1 MRKFFPES
9 WGLNIFQ
16 TVHCLLK
23 VGIDKVLKKFLIR
36 LNAKYDNFV
45 AKKNNNSHI
54 KIQRFKLSSPA
65 EKYSGFPWNVKK
77 YLKYFIKK
85 IENCQ
90 DVHVLQNDCA
100 KIQIPENSILQT
112 ASVCKNTNSSFRK
125 NSIYLLSSGKIRYCR
140 VVTRFVPIVMTLI
153 LLTFLHLYLDLISIS
168 TFVYK
173 ISKSDGR

>member
-1 MRKFFPES
+1 MTILLLRKIITLISKYKDFVQS
-9 WGLNIFQ
+9 CWKIFRFSMK
-16 TVHCLLK
+16 CL
-23 VGIDKVLKKFLIR
+23 
-36 LNAKYDNFV
+36 
-45 AKKNNNSHI
+45 KN
-54 KIQRFKLSSPA
+54 
-65 EKYSGFPWNVKK
+65 
-77 YLKYFIKK
+77 LKYFIKK

-90 DVHVLQNDCA
+90 DVHVLHNDCA

-112 ASVCKNTNSSFRK
+112 ASVCKNTNSTFRK
-125 NSIYLLSSGKIRYCR
+125 NSIYLLSCGKIRYCR

>member
-1 MRKFFPES
+1 M
-9 WGLNIFQ
+9 GLIK
-16 TVHCLLK
+16 CK
-23 VGIDKVLKKFLIR
+23 KKFLIR

>member
-9 WGLNIFQ
+9 WGLNVFQ
-16 TVHCLLK
+16 TVHCLVKL
-23 VGIDKVLKKFLIR
+23 GIDKVLKKFLIR

-77 YLKYFIKK
+77 YLKYFIKR

-90 DVHVLQNDCA
+90 DVHVLQDDCA
-100 KIQIPENSILQT
+100 KNLNSCKFNI
-112 ASVCKNTNSSFRK
+112 ANSVCRNTNSSFRK
-125 NSIYLLSSGKIRYCR
+125 NFIYLLSWGKIRYCR
-140 VVTRFVPIVMTLI
+140 VVTRFVPIVMSLI